1 MDDLCSRDL
10 EDGNRIQKPT
20 TTHPAIR
27 CSNIKPIALTGSYI
41 SDCKILD
48 GIKLVH
54 LFKPQLFN
62 SQLIRFIDSIE
73 NLLIRHVIREP
84 ECCKRIMVWNKTWYG
99 INICSI
105 VSKSQFEGNMVMV
118 SEKS

>member
-1 MDDLCSRDL
+1 MQH
-10 EDGNRIQKPT
+10 EEKIE
-20 TTHPAIR
+20 
-27 CSNIKPIALTGSYI
+27 SNIVHKTYRSYRI
-41 SDCKILD
+41 IYIDCKILD

-54 LFKPQLFN
+54 LFKSQLFN
-62 SQLIRFIDSIE
+62 SQLFRFIDSIE

-84 ECCKRIMVWNKTWYG
+84 ECCKRIMVRNKTWYG